1 MKKAAVLG
9 LDGLSWNY
17 LNKLIRHGILTHT
30 RHLISNKNTYVFD
43 LECFPPSTPPSWTS
57 IMTGVN
63 PGKHG
68 IFAFDFID
76 YATLEHRLF
85 NAMHL
90 EHPRIHE
97 MLSMLKIPSI
107 VINPIPGYPLIPAKS
122 SKIISYTIIVP
133 KTQYYPRNEIM
144 KKYAEKINS
153 ALELKHRKT
162 DETDEC
168 KRTLLASVNLVEAV
182 FEIVEDI
189 INLYE
194 WNLLWINLQIPDI
207 ILHKCNFQI
216 FTKVLNIEH
225 RLFKR
230 IDNLARMLNEL
241 SDIFVIVSDHGFST
255 YNRLV
260 RINDILAKKSYVK
273 TTKKPTAR
281 ALKEYKEIKLEIL
294 GKSIKEESYNQYG
307 YVDKEKSI
315 AFYISKWNLG
325 IYVKAIEAIAKIR
338 KILSSTE
345 GIKWVKSREE
355 VYSGP
360 YVKRAPHLIIRPDY
374 EGGFLQSDNKVIGKM
389 YEEGEFKDHHPS
401 GVLIVKT
408 KDLRLKDKIKIPN
421 YTVTPL
427 IMLTLNLPLPKTTD
441 ATKELMN
448 IISGKQVKIKFKNY
462 LPEWKIMKSM
472 IKYLRYR

>member
-17 LNKLIRHGILTHT
+17 LNKLIGHGVLTYT
-30 RHLISNKNTYVFD
+30 KHLISNKNTYIFD

-97 MLSMLKIPSI
+97 MLSILKIPSI
-107 VINPIPGYPLIPAKS
+107 VINPIPGYPLIPAKL

-153 ALELKHRKT
+153 ALELKHREADK
-162 DETDEC
+162 C
-168 KRTLLASVNLVEAV
+168 KRTLLASINLIETI

-189 INLYE
+189 VNLYE
-194 WNLLWINLQIPDI
+194 WNLLWINLQIPDV
-207 ILHKCNFQI
+207 ILHKCDFQI
-216 FTKVLNIEH
+216 FTRVLNIEH
-225 RLFKR
+225 KLFKL
-230 IDNLARMLNEL
+230 IDDLVKMLNEL
-241 SDIFVIVSDHGFST
+241 SDIFIIVSDHGFSM

-260 RINDILAKKSYVK
+260 RINDILAKKNYVK
-273 TTKKPTAR
+273 ITKEPTAK
-281 ALKEYKEIKLEIL
+281 ALKEYKEVKLEIL
-294 GKSIKEESYNQYG
+294 GKNIKEESYNQYG

-325 IYVKAIEAIAKIR
+325 VHVKAIEAIAEIR
-338 KILSSTE
+338 KILSSIE
-345 GIKWVKSREE
+345 GIKWVKLREE

-360 YVKRAPHLIIRPDY
+360 YVKRAPHLIIRPYY
-374 EGGFLQSDNKVIGKM
+374 EKGFLQSDNKVVGRV
-389 YEEGEFKDHHPS
+389 YEEGKFKDHNPS
-401 GVLIVKT
+401 GILIVKT
-408 KDLRLKDKIKIPN
+408 EGLRLRSKVKIPN

-441 ATKELMN
+441 AIKELTN
-448 IISGKQVKIKFKNY
+448 IVSGEQVKIKFKNY
-462 LPEWKIMKSM
+462 LPKWKIMKSM
-472 IKYLRYR
+472 IKYSRYR